1 MDGIICKNQC
11 ATWND
16 KYAWNIYMNDP
27 FIIECESVSKD
38 HCGMNFYFIIK
49 RNQWG
54 NIHKRIIFKSS
65 SWALFIANIFYQE
78 KYALVHPYNWYDK
91 LQNMTVLCN
100 RLFSLV
106 K

>member
-1 MDGIICKNQC
+1 MIDG
-11 ATWND
+11 
-16 KYAWNIYMNDP
+16 
-27 FIIECESVSKD
+27 ESVSKD
-38 HCGMNFYFIIK
+38 YCGMNFYVIIK
-49 RNQWG
+49 WNQLG

-91 LQNMTVLCN
+91 LQNMTVLHN